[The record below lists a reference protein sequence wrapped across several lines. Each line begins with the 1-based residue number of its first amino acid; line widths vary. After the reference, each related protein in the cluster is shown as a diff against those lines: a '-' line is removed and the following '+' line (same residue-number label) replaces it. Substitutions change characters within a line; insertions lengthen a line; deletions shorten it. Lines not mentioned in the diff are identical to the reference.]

1 MNNHKQRCNLIFF
14 HICIFL
20 HQNPDLSLF
29 YPAAALD
36 FSASPTS
43 VQFVST
49 TSFFLGQ
56 FPTVPLAPLTE
67 KRHSRLLRIA
77 VRAGGFLGVLQE
89 ISQRVVLRETENIV
103 FLRFPQGRFS
113 LK

>member
-1 MNNHKQRCNLIFF
+1 MFSKKFMLIAFFFRPRCGFGFFRKSNFCAIRFNHFF
-14 HICIFL
+14 F
-20 HQNPDLSLF
+20 PRT
-29 YPAAALD
+29 
-36 FSASPTS
+36 ASP
-43 VQFVST
+43 
-49 TSFFLGQ
+49 
-56 FPTVPLAPLTE
+56 PLAE

>member
-1 MNNHKQRCNLIFF
+1 MFSEKFMLIAFFFRPRCGFGFFRKSNFCAIRFNHF
-14 HICIFL
+14 
-20 HQNPDLSLF
+20 
-29 YPAAALD
+29 
-36 FSASPTS
+36 
-43 VQFVST
+43 
-49 TSFFLGQ
+49 FFLGQ
-56 FPTVPLAPLTE
+56 FPTVPLALLAE

-89 ISQRVVLRETENIV
+89 ISQRVVLRDTENIV